1 MDDDVAPDG
10 SPVDVYRALPTQPA
24 LSLVRSVLRGPVSIL
39 DLGSGPG
46 RLANPL
52 ATDGHRVVAVDD
64 SAAMLAHVAG
74 ADTVVADVWNLELG
88 RRFDVVLALSHLVN
102 EPQRARRLQLL
113 HVCRAHVAPDGL
125 VLVQRYTPGWQPV
138 ESTNEVGDVIV
149 HLHDVIDHD
158 DGSFSAVVTYRL
170 RDRSWEQPFTARVV
184 DDGELASLASAAGL
198 VVGETLDDDGAWVVL
213 RPARS
218 WPGPPPAGGRR

>member
-10 SPVDVYRALPTQPA
+10 SPVDVYRALPKQPA
-24 LSLVRSVLRGPVSIL
+24 LNLVRSVLRGPVSIL

-52 ATDGHRVVAVDD
+52 ASDGHRVVAVDD

-113 HVCRAHVAPDGL
+113 RVCRAHVAPDGL
-125 VLVQRYTPGWQPV
+125 VLVQRYPPGWQPV

-149 HLHDVIDHD
+149 HLHDVIEHD

-170 RDRSWEQPFTARVV
+170 RDRCWEQPFTARVV
-184 DDGELASLASAAGL
+184 DDGELASLASASGL

-213 RPARS
+213 RPVRS